1 MLIILREK
9 EKLKGSHSFNDNTRP
24 ATAILDKDTQPISVK
39 YLFGIQFSDIVS
51 YNDSV
56 TQDKIE
62 ARVSFLMQYGE
73 GR

>member
-9 EKLKGSHSFNDNTRP
+9 EKLKGSHSFNYNTWP
-24 ATAILDKDTQPISVK
+24 ATAILDKDTQP
-39 YLFGIQFSDIVS
+39 IQFSDIVS

-73 GR
+73 GQ